1 MSPATYNRFFNTDTA
16 IGSNATNYADSKL
29 PALAAV
35 FKYLYANSLKNDS
48 AAMAMHT
55 SQQESARTD
64 KANAQGK
71 RDVKLQQRVVA
82 AAFNEFLKAQGMSGY
97 ANFDPN
103 NDTHVDYLTNFLRST
118 PRTQA
123 NGKTDS
129 GPVGLSI
136 INAVG
141 SKMRNR
147 DGNALISAMADTMPN
162 GSIEITPET
171 MSNIQQAIQSVLDTH
186 HGAEK
191 EVKATP
197 TPVVTPKQESQ
208 VVQQQTEQQVQVQ
221 EATVESLVTPE
232 PTIEQVI
239 SEIDESI
246 PAAEPSSVE
255 VSNDIVEDTVVAEDV
270 TVSATHDEVLGDQ
283 ISAGFI
289 NDEERQM
296 GADLI
301 AAQNN
306 GEIETAQKLREKLSD
321 AAHFLSRSLK
331 LMNEGRKG
339 AVTRLLR
346 GALPGT
352 RTSNIINFKLRK
364 FAARSVLGQYPG
376 MIHYLVN
383 SPVKALAAW
392 IANGDVTAITEAH
405 KDAAKNFVDFYKTF
419 GDALQSILAMP
430 DRSANYAH
438 QNWIAEFIEQDAEGN
453 PVISDQLKTAL
464 AAGVFQAMQ
473 TQAHNTVFV
482 DNKDTALSFAL
493 NEDGIPI
500 ANKNTEA
507 GTVALP
513 SDVMRE
519 FNSMG
524 TPMHSFASIAA
535 KAAYRALGIKRAN
548 NSKVNAD
555 EKLQLAF
562 QSLIEATIRAGG
574 LPTAKVTIIRSGA
587 TGITSV
593 AEFGNGNVV
602 ERVKEEGIQAAI
614 SALEGAGLAVGNQ
627 QVSLITF
634 GTKPETSNFHVLHPD
649 TEQMLKTDDNAGGLV
664 ELLSTTKYERQG
676 IFTSPDDIH
685 YSANERIGDTEQTV
699 APAIIERFKKLSA
712 SGFVPTLTG
721 LMFELFNDETKLGIA
736 GAATEEV
743 ISNTIEGLKPSLE
756 GQRQTYSNDIKVLS
770 ATYNKLA
777 TAAASAGKVL
787 NSAFLKIANWGNGRF
802 GYDSDFNPVA
812 IKLHRNMWKKNEWT
826 TTFNIGDEV
835 AYRRMLSAIAEGF
848 DITTDKQFLDKR
860 LERLNTLLEEPVMEA
875 GIQALMNVHEAMEAA
890 GMGNFDVTSMQA
902 SEFLSRGVLDNNL
915 NKVLQ
920 ENSAAIIAAVKRG
933 GMNAHSLLALDT
945 YARYLT
951 AKVNGDTTFTHS
963 LYEEVDGVT
972 NGMSFI
978 LTHYSNLNADK
989 YRALQ
994 AGLREATKNK
1004 DSELANQY
1012 QSQIDS
1018 MHEELFKQ
1026 LARVGVFA
1034 KDSNYT
1040 EWKNSPEAGNG
1051 DTYEAFAAAIN
1062 TKYDRSKRVLQ
1073 KLQTKLNSNSQAK
1086 TANWMAASRLL
1097 NSSEV
1102 SQDMKDELQNLLM
1115 QILGKFEMEAL
1126 LEGKYPSSKN
1136 GQYIPNLYHALDKQ
1150 IQIMNSVEYFIS
1162 AAQPDG
1168 TRKLARNNVKPLVL
1182 ISGYG
1187 AGLKSLYRTLINES
1201 LIPSYHK
1208 KMQTLQDIK
1217 TQLNQGKTV
1226 SDEAIIAAIDDAN
1239 DAAKHMAVLVA
1250 GTSANFRLNI
1260 EGNVVTPNDSFL
1272 MAVDDNGNAQPLT
1285 LDNIRSANNIGH
1297 FTVKPSNSQKPAIN
1311 YVKGVPEYQGTF
1323 TKLLDTKVTGAMST
1337 AIRRNASPVH
1347 ESGVADARE
1356 ASFGNAFHHR
1366 DMIVQGLN
1374 TVTSV
1379 LGAVVAGRF
1388 NRARM
1393 QLAETNL
1400 KKYLSGKHIATNQ
1413 EFADEF
1419 NDRVGT
1425 NLSTTE
1431 LSSFLKEF
1439 TKKLGGTFNG
1449 DFDQIISLL
1458 DQNSTLGNVIP
1469 MNSRNELRDFYK
1481 EMLVA
1486 KFNET
1491 ELSRTQEHD
1500 LLGKCLDLL
1509 PVLHN
1514 QLTQSDKDELANK
1527 WHGLLLA
1534 DKVEYDSTVNIN
1546 SPANRVTT
1554 AIRNP
1559 RNGKT
1564 VTASQYSTPRGAYG
1578 SNGAATNVLPVHH
1591 TDALIQLLT
1600 SDSVQGMLNL
1610 HDAVAAGVGA
1620 DGSSA
1625 STANKNFLNVFDNES
1640 VPQRLTNILLK
1651 LHNQLHAD
1659 TSEVT
1664 GEFVRNTGNPFT
1676 EFSNLFKYFKEGS
1689 DSSFDRYL
1697 YFVPGMSEV
1706 ISDLQFAGKTTEVDT
1721 DGSFESYMAAQ
1732 RAMTA
1737 LAVQAYNDVVVGHQV
1752 MVKNIQAISQYARP
1766 DLTAHADPS
1775 RTTLVQPINVTATLG
1790 SHAGSATAGGTTTGR
1805 ADIKDASDVVTVF
1818 NALGNIGTVQDSA
1831 EHTQHLGEIAANLIS
1846 KAVRPITVLFKSVN
1860 EGNTSFGSVTGDTVS
1875 VVTASKPSKLKP
1887 WVRGALRMS
1896 SQEVYVHEMLHAITQ
1911 YGIENI
1917 PGAARVINTIRLHA
1931 KHELETNPKWEDF
1944 RKDNAEML
1952 QRVFYPTVRADGMTD
1967 HNHEFVSYG
1976 LSNAAMVDFLKQVT
1990 APKIEAT
1997 KLFAGDNVFAK
2008 LASFLTT
2015 TLEVITN
2022 KFRGLDSSSAY
2033 AQLYDLTT
2041 RITQVQENHESLVTR
2056 IANAVDKIAPFETA
2070 NEALR
2075 KGLNKL
2081 ASIPADASYSR
2092 VGKVLKGSAIA
2103 AQMFFSPDNK
2113 SIPKNVIGKAIN
2125 KQVTSLL
2132 NTLDNSQYALARD
2145 LAQNIY
2151 AARGSTDENAELL
2164 RIQRKNTA
2172 AVDIKR
2178 ESIVDGAIKTIRS
2191 TYGADT
2197 KLDGKTAEM
2206 MHKVFH
2212 RADIGSL
2219 MAQGKTLEDMRELL
2233 TNQSSLDSYINNL
2246 KSELLQEKDGKYY
2259 VVQAENLGHYQ
2270 IHEESF
2276 LELPRMNAYAISRGV
2291 QNATNA
2297 SADVISKIDAL
2308 VTLHALN
2315 AVLPSERGRV
2325 AEVISKELQ
2334 QGDVNGVSTTLGIL
2348 QDIKQ
2353 RQRNTRGLNQYAV
2366 GKVLMSEK
2374 YDDRITMR
2382 SSTSPNDQT
2391 LLDMSYTLSHT
2402 LPAVPE
2408 FGIPA
2413 TYVYVNQYGGF
2424 SQSQE
2429 SAMKF
2434 FRLGNGKGIP
2444 VDVNTEVANRDDILL
2459 AKTGRDSKH
2468 YSSGSLVR
2476 NKPVNM
2482 IPQYAASG
2490 AITGYIRNLPA
2501 SFKDNNLMRVV
2512 DFAETIANTQGIMH
2526 VLETQHTANE
2536 HVVAVLKDMYDKQYQ
2551 DNPKV
2556 FVEIDMNSPNPQIR
2570 SYARKMTP
2578 ETWNQVHKVF
2588 GAGKP
2593 FMVRR
2598 DVLGNVFGVNKFSF
2612 SETWEKDPVERNII
2626 ERTIYD
2632 ITTRLYGRD
2641 ALAKLNAFDDKWKAF
2656 VSLAKD
2662 RVVIGSVVN
2671 AIDNTKSNLT
2681 SLKLHGIPSHKIASD
2696 MLEGMNEVMQYAAK
2710 QRQLTVVENK
2720 LKAIGLSKQ
2729 SRSKL
2734 QVQRANLVDQLRT
2747 SPVRFM
2753 VDQGFMQSIEELTG
2767 DEVSSAVEKIGLLQ
2781 KLNEKYKA
2789 MPGMTQDV
2797 VDNLLIT
2804 KNTKLYSFLKDFAQL
2819 GDFAARY
2826 TLIKH
2831 LTTRK
2836 TNPMSLE
2843 AAADYASDYFI
2854 YYATPN
2860 GRMTQLA
2867 DDYGALPFIKYTLRV
2882 QKHILSTMR
2891 RYPVQSAVAV
2901 GLSMAAGFGV
2911 PGIFGSLL
2919 TLPKLMN
2926 KLRTP
2931 FDTVD
2936 MLFAGAG
2943 TRLVI

>member
-1 MSPATYNRFFNTDTA
+1 
-16 IGSNATNYADSKL
+16 
-29 PALAAV
+29 
-35 FKYLYANSLKNDS
+35 
-48 AAMAMHT
+48 
-55 SQQESARTD
+55 
-64 KANAQGK
+64 
-71 RDVKLQQRVVA
+71 
-82 AAFNEFLKAQGMSGY
+82 
-97 ANFDPN
+97 
-103 NDTHVDYLTNFLRST
+103 
-118 PRTQA
+118 
-123 NGKTDS
+123 
-129 GPVGLSI
+129 
-136 INAVG
+136 
-141 SKMRNR
+141 
-147 DGNALISAMADTMPN
+147 
-162 GSIEITPET
+162 
-171 MSNIQQAIQSVLDTH
+171 
-186 HGAEK
+186 
-191 EVKATP
+191 
-197 TPVVTPKQESQ
+197 
-208 VVQQQTEQQVQVQ
+208 
-221 EATVESLVTPE
+221 
-232 PTIEQVI
+232 
-239 SEIDESI
+239 
-246 PAAEPSSVE
+246 
-255 VSNDIVEDTVVAEDV
+255 
-270 TVSATHDEVLGDQ
+270 
-283 ISAGFI
+283 
-289 NDEERQM
+289 
-296 GADLI
+296 
-301 AAQNN
+301 
-306 GEIETAQKLREKLSD
+306 
-321 AAHFLSRSLK
+321 
-331 LMNEGRKG
+331 
-339 AVTRLLR
+339 
-346 GALPGT
+346 
-352 RTSNIINFKLRK
+352 
-364 FAARSVLGQYPG
+364 
-376 MIHYLVN
+376 
-383 SPVKALAAW
+383 
-392 IANGDVTAITEAH
+392 
-405 KDAAKNFVDFYKTF
+405 
-419 GDALQSILAMP
+419 
-430 DRSANYAH
+430 
-438 QNWIAEFIEQDAEGN
+438 
-453 PVISDQLKTAL
+453 
-464 AAGVFQAMQ
+464 
-473 TQAHNTVFV
+473 
-482 DNKDTALSFAL
+482 
-493 NEDGIPI
+493 
-500 ANKNTEA
+500 
-507 GTVALP
+507 
-513 SDVMRE
+513 
-519 FNSMG
+519 
-524 TPMHSFASIAA
+524 
-535 KAAYRALGIKRAN
+535 
-548 NSKVNAD
+548 
-555 EKLQLAF
+555 
-562 QSLIEATIRAGG
+562 
-574 LPTAKVTIIRSGA
+574 
-587 TGITSV
+587 
-593 AEFGNGNVV
+593 
-602 ERVKEEGIQAAI
+602 
-614 SALEGAGLAVGNQ
+614 
-627 QVSLITF
+627 
-634 GTKPETSNFHVLHPD
+634 
-649 TEQMLKTDDNAGGLV
+649 
-664 ELLSTTKYERQG
+664 
-676 IFTSPDDIH
+676 
-685 YSANERIGDTEQTV
+685 
-699 APAIIERFKKLSA
+699 
-712 SGFVPTLTG
+712 
-721 LMFELFNDETKLGIA
+721 
-736 GAATEEV
+736 
-743 ISNTIEGLKPSLE
+743 
-756 GQRQTYSNDIKVLS
+756 
-770 ATYNKLA
+770 
-777 TAAASAGKVL
+777 
-787 NSAFLKIANWGNGRF
+787 
-802 GYDSDFNPVA
+802 
-812 IKLHRNMWKKNEWT
+812 
-826 TTFNIGDEV
+826 
-835 AYRRMLSAIAEGF
+835 
-848 DITTDKQFLDKR
+848 
-860 LERLNTLLEEPVMEA
+860 
-875 GIQALMNVHEAMEAA
+875 
-890 GMGNFDVTSMQA
+890 
-902 SEFLSRGVLDNNL
+902 
-915 NKVLQ
+915 
-920 ENSAAIIAAVKRG
+920 
-933 GMNAHSLLALDT
+933 
-945 YARYLT
+945 
-951 AKVNGDTTFTHS
+951 
-963 LYEEVDGVT
+963 
-972 NGMSFI
+972 
-978 LTHYSNLNADK
+978 
-989 YRALQ
+989 
-994 AGLREATKNK
+994 
-1004 DSELANQY
+1004 
-1012 QSQIDS
+1012 
-1018 MHEELFKQ
+1018 
-1026 LARVGVFA
+1026 
-1034 KDSNYT
+1034 
-1040 EWKNSPEAGNG
+1040 
-1051 DTYEAFAAAIN
+1051 
-1062 TKYDRSKRVLQ
+1062 
-1073 KLQTKLNSNSQAK
+1073 
-1086 TANWMAASRLL
+1086 
-1097 NSSEV
+1097 
-1102 SQDMKDELQNLLM
+1102 
-1115 QILGKFEMEAL
+1115 
-1126 LEGKYPSSKN
+1126 
-1136 GQYIPNLYHALDKQ
+1136 
-1150 IQIMNSVEYFIS
+1150 
-1162 AAQPDG
+1162 
-1168 TRKLARNNVKPLVL
+1168 
-1182 ISGYG
+1182 
-1187 AGLKSLYRTLINES
+1187 
-1201 LIPSYHK
+1201 
-1208 KMQTLQDIK
+1208 
-1217 TQLNQGKTV
+1217 
-1226 SDEAIIAAIDDAN
+1226 
-1239 DAAKHMAVLVA
+1239 
-1250 GTSANFRLNI
+1250 
-1260 EGNVVTPNDSFL
+1260 
-1272 MAVDDNGNAQPLT
+1272 
-1285 LDNIRSANNIGH
+1285 
-1297 FTVKPSNSQKPAIN
+1297 
-1311 YVKGVPEYQGTF
+1311 
-1323 TKLLDTKVTGAMST
+1323 
-1337 AIRRNASPVH
+1337 
-1347 ESGVADARE
+1347 
-1356 ASFGNAFHHR
+1356 
-1366 DMIVQGLN
+1366 
-1374 TVTSV
+1374 
-1379 LGAVVAGRF
+1379 
-1388 NRARM
+1388 
-1393 QLAETNL
+1393 
-1400 KKYLSGKHIATNQ
+1400 
-1413 EFADEF
+1413 
-1419 NDRVGT
+1419 
-1425 NLSTTE
+1425 
-1431 LSSFLKEF
+1431 
-1439 TKKLGGTFNG
+1439 
-1449 DFDQIISLL
+1449 
-1458 DQNSTLGNVIP
+1458 
-1469 MNSRNELRDFYK
+1469 
-1481 EMLVA
+1481 
-1486 KFNET
+1486 
-1491 ELSRTQEHD
+1491 
-1500 LLGKCLDLL
+1500 
-1509 PVLHN
+1509 
-1514 QLTQSDKDELANK
+1514 
-1527 WHGLLLA
+1527 
-1534 DKVEYDSTVNIN
+1534 
-1546 SPANRVTT
+1546 
-1554 AIRNP
+1554 
-1559 RNGKT
+1559 
-1564 VTASQYSTPRGAYG
+1564 
-1578 SNGAATNVLPVHH
+1578 
-1591 TDALIQLLT
+1591 
-1600 SDSVQGMLNL
+1600 MLNL

-1625 STANKNFLNVFDNES
+1625 STANPNFLNVFDNES

-1689 DSSFDRYL
+1689 YNSFDRYL

-1818 NALGNIGTVQDSA
+1818 NALGNIGTVQDSD

-1976 LSNAAMVDFLKQVT
+1976 LSNAAMVAFLKQVT

-2598 DVLGNVFGVNKFSF
+2598 DVLGNVFGINKFSY

-2681 SLKLHGIPSHKIASD
+2681 SLKLHGIPTHKIASD